1 MSDERAEMTKQQLIE
16 QLQLE
21 RHIEGGFFKRT
32 YQSDDH
38 PPLDTRVGPRLRIS
52 SIYYLLTDDAPI
64 GRWHLNQ
71 SDILHYFHLGEPI
84 EYYLIDG
91 HGALSVH
98 TLGPDPSLGHNL
110 QLAVK
115 GGTWKASRL
124 TQGEFGL
131 LSEAVCPGFEYQ
143 DMTLGEQ
150 TALLTQFP
158 QHKQQILEFFTGH

>member
-1 MSDERAEMTKQQLIE
+1 MTTKQQLID

-21 RHIEGGFFKRT
+21 RHIEGGYFRRT

-38 PPLDTRVGPRLRIS
+38 PKIDTSAGQRLRIS

-71 SDILHYFHLGEPI
+71 SDILHYFHLGDPI
-84 EYYLIDG
+84 RYCLIDREG
-91 HGALSVH
+91 NFSTHI
-98 TLGPDPSLGHNL
+98 LGPNPNLGHSL
-110 QLAVK
+110 QLVVK
-115 GGTWKASRL
+115 GGTWKASILDR
-124 TQGEFGL
+124 GSYGL

-150 TALLTQFP
+150 SQLLNQFP
-158 QHKQQILEFFTGH
+158 QHQQNIQEFFTEN